1 MNAKD
6 PKGYYAILGVSV
18 DADTATIMAAYR
30 RRAMELHPDRNTSPN
45 AARQFQLLNEAHA
58 TLNDPTAR
66 GEYDTMSLDTAK
78 ESAATT
84 SEKPEPIVC
93 SCCGKVSAQP
103 RYAIFFEVKSF
114 IVATTRS
121 PVQGIFC
128 SACAE
133 KKVVKASAL
142 TWLLGWWGFP
152 WGPIFSIHALWNNM
166 LGGKRPALIN
176 ARLAAHQAW
185 FFAATGRTEMAHAVA
200 FDAMSL
206 ARKIPPDATTRKP
219 ATGRDMADEGIKLR
233 AQIQRLLDSLGT
245 SGGKRLKSNWYW
257 ARRPFFVQAAMAV
270 LSAGSVWY
278 WVNNASLAYEPPRG
292 PKPYQVEPQS
302 ATASREPAFPV
313 SPPISSSSSW
323 VRPATAPN
331 GEPWPTVASYL
342 RGLPRTNFG
351 GLSSVTID
359 NSGND
364 SDVFVK
370 LVSLDG
376 PAARPVRFFF
386 IPAHGRFTTEQVTA
400 GTYDVRYRDLSQ
412 GSLARSEQFSVE
424 ETRTLDGTQYSNITM
439 TLYKIRNGNMRTYN
453 LAEDEF

>member
-1 MNAKD
+1 MNVKD

-18 DADTATIMAAYR
+18 EADAATIKAAYR
-30 RRAMELHPDRNTSPN
+30 RRAKELHPDRNTAPN
-45 AARQFQLLNEAHA
+45 AARQFQFLNEAYA
-58 TLNDPTAR
+58 TLNDPAGR

-114 IVATTRS
+114 FVATTRS

-133 KKVVKASAL
+133 KKVLKASTL

-166 LGGKRPALIN
+166 LGGKRPASIN

-185 FFAATGRTEMAHAVA
+185 FFAAIGRTEMAHAIA
-200 FDAMSL
+200 LDAMSL
-206 ARKIPPDATTRKP
+206 ARTIPPNAKTREL
-219 ATGRDMADEGIKLR
+219 RDMADEGIKLR
-233 AQIQRLLDSLGT
+233 AEIQRLLDSLGGN
-245 SGGKRLKSNWYW
+245 GGKRLKDSWHW
-257 ARRPFFVQAAMAV
+257 ARRPFFVQAATV
-270 LSAGSVWY
+270 VISTGSLWY
-278 WVNNASLAYEPPRG
+278 WANNASTLAYEPPRG
-292 PKPYQVEPQS
+292 PKPYQAEPQS

-342 RGLPRTNFG
+342 RGLPRANFG

-359 NSGND
+359 NSRND

-376 PAARPVRFFF
+376 PTARPVRFIF
-386 IPAHGRFTTEQVTA
+386 IPAHGRFTLEKVTA
-400 GTYDVRYRDLSQ
+400 GTYDLRYRDLSQ

-424 ETRTLDGTQYSNITM
+424 ETRTVDGTEYSNLTM